1 MDTGHEVTVMTRDGS
16 TQCYADVAFSVEETG
31 TLQVW
36 RVDGTEVVL
45 YAPGQW
51 ACVKA
56 TGAGLGPS

>member
-1 MDTGHEVTVMTRDGS
+1 MDTGHEVTVLTRDGS
-16 TQCYADVAFSVEETG
+16 TQRYPAAAFSVDDSG

-56 TGAGLGPS
+56 TGVGLGP